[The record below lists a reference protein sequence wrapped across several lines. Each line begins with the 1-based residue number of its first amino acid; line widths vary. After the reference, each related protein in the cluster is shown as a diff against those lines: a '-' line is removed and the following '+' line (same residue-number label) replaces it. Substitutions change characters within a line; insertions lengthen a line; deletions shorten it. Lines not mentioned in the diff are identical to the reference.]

1 MCVFLRV
8 VLFLLKKRPP
18 HTHLTPTSHPLT
30 PTHTHLT
37 PTSHPPHPPHNHL
50 TTTSHAVSPALLE
63 NVEHC
68 GGEPEQAAS
77 MATQE

>member
-1 MCVFLRV
+1 MRIFESCDISLE
-8 VLFLLKKRPP
+8 KM
-18 HTHLTPTSHPLT
+18 
-30 PTHTHLT
+30 
-37 PTSHPPHPPHNHL
+37 PTSHPPHTHL

-68 GGEPEQAAS
+68 GGEPEQAAT